1 MMFMAN
7 LMRYDPFREMLSL
20 REATNRLFERSFVF
34 PTWNMTN
41 TTLTPMNVV
50 ENEQGYQVKVQL
62 PGMKP
67 EDIELTVQQNSLTIK
82 GQHSSTKEERKENWL
97 VKEIR
102 SGSFGRSITFDKPI
116 DADKID
122 TSYENGEPM
131 VSVPYSAAGKPR
143 KISVKKEE
151 PKELAEAST
160 R

>member
-1 MMFMAN
+1 MAN
-7 LMRYDPFREMLSL
+7 IVRYDPFREMLSL

-34 PTWNMTN
+34 PTWSITN
-41 TTLTPMNVV
+41 ANLAPMDVV

-62 PGMKP
+62 PGVKP
-67 EDIELTVQQNSLTIK
+67 EDIELTVRQNTLTLK
-82 GQHSSTKEERKENWL
+82 GQHSSTKGEKKENWV

-102 SGSFGRSITFDKPI
+102 SGSFGRSVTFDKPI

-122 TSYENGEPM
+122 TSYENG
-131 VSVPYSAAGKPR
+131 VLTISVPYSEAGKPK

-151 PKELAEAST
+151 PKELTEAGA